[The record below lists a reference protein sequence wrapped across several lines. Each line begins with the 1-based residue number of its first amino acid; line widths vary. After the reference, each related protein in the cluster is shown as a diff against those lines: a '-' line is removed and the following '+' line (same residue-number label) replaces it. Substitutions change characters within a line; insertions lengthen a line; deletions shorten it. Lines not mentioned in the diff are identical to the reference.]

1 LGGMMIAVKSGPG
14 AVSRIGGALR
24 LAAAML
30 GMDYPPVL
38 VFLDEGVNCLR
49 PGALDLGLWDYL
61 KASADLADVHVLS
74 ESLEERGLGIDDL
87 DSRLGVTPIDMDG
100 LAEMTGEVEVA
111 VAF

>member
-1 LGGMMIAVKSGPG
+1 MIVVTSGPR

-49 PGALDLGLWDYL
+49 PGALDPGLWDYL

-74 ESLEERGLGIDDL
+74 ESLEERGLGVDDL
-87 DSRLGVTPIDMDG
+87 DPRLGATPIDMDG
-100 LAEMTGEVEVA
+100 LAEMAEEVEVT